1 MADSPVLYHKRD
13 SIVTLTLNRPE
24 TLNAMNEAMMA
35 ELERLLIGL
44 ETDATVRAVILTGAG
59 RAFSSG
65 GDQKR
70 ARDAEG
76 QQLFFDGDLGG
87 GVIER
92 LHRCVLR
99 LQRLAKPVIG
109 SINGVAVGAGCNIA
123 LAADLRLASDAARFG
138 EVFTRVGL
146 VPDGGGTYF
155 LPRLVGTAKAMELM
169 LLADIIDAQ
178 EALRLGL
185 VNWVVPAD
193 QLQDETQK
201 LAERL
206 AQGPTLAYGLVKTGL
221 YQSLTMPLEDVLNME
236 ARNQAMAARSQDRA
250 EGVAAFRE
258 KRRRASGLVWAHA
271 VAYLRRTGLRQRR
284 RRRGM
289 RRWLTVALL
298 AGTMWLCI
306 CAASAGSVSPN
317 SWRPYI
323 DSTVLVTLG
332 MSKGEVLVK
341 AGQPATTELV
351 SAGTDGHLSITVW
364 TYIRTGHNEE
374 VANLTFSGNKLVKIE
389 LNLLKP

>member
-1 MADSPVLYHKRD
+1 MTDSPVLYHKRD

-35 ELERLLIGL
+35 ELERRLMEL
-44 ETDATVRAVILTGAG
+44 EADATVRVVILTGAG

-70 ARDAEG
+70 DRDTEG
-76 QQLFFDGDLGG
+76 QQLFFHGDLGG
-87 GVIER
+87 DLIER

-109 SINGVAVGAGCNIA
+109 SIHGVAVGAGCNIA
-123 LAADLRLASDAARFG
+123 LAADLRIASDVARFG

-185 VNWVVPAD
+185 VNWVVPAA
-193 QLQDETQK
+193 QLQEETQK

-236 ARNQAMAARSQDRA
+236 ARHQAIAARSQDHA

-258 KRRRASGLVWAHA
+258 KRQPRF
-271 VAYLRRTGLRQRR
+271 
-284 RRRGM
+284 
-289 RRWLTVALL
+289 
-298 AGTMWLCI
+298 
-306 CAASAGSVSPN
+306 
-317 SWRPYI
+317 
-323 DSTVLVTLG
+323 LG
-332 MSKGEVLVK
+332 
-341 AGQPATTELV
+341 
-351 SAGTDGHLSITVW
+351 H
-364 TYIRTGHNEE
+364 
-374 VANLTFSGNKLVKIE
+374 
-389 LNLLKP
+389 

>member
-35 ELERLLIGL
+35 ELEHLLIGL
-44 ETDATVRAVILTGAG
+44 EADATVRAVILTGAG

-70 ARDAEG
+70 EREAEG

-92 LHRCVLR
+92 LNRCVLR
-99 LQRLAKPVIG
+99 LQRLTKPVIG

-123 LAADLRLASDAARFG
+123 LAADLRIASDAARFG

-178 EALRLGL
+178 EALRIGL
-185 VNWVVPAD
+185 VNWVVPSD

-236 ARNQAMAARSQDRA
+236 ARNQAMAARSQDRT

-258 KRRRASGLVWAHA
+258 KRQPRF
-271 VAYLRRTGLRQRR
+271 
-284 RRRGM
+284 
-289 RRWLTVALL
+289 
-298 AGTMWLCI
+298 
-306 CAASAGSVSPN
+306 
-317 SWRPYI
+317 
-323 DSTVLVTLG
+323 LG
-332 MSKGEVLVK
+332 
-341 AGQPATTELV
+341 
-351 SAGTDGHLSITVW
+351 
-364 TYIRTGHNEE
+364 R
-374 VANLTFSGNKLVKIE
+374 
-389 LNLLKP
+389 